1 PKFDFKNKKYL
12 SIKSKVVLRK
22 SIIFD
27 AISFIEEYNAGVIIK
42 IITNIKLI
50 KKDIKE
56 NAMKSLLKLKN
67 FFKKGFLSLKLSIE
81 VIINFIINE
90 KNITKMIKVIT
101 SLKKIKN

>member
-1 PKFDFKNKKYL
+1 
-12 SIKSKVVLRK
+12 
-22 SIIFD
+22 
-27 AISFIEEYNAGVIIK
+27 
-42 IITNIKLI
+42 
-50 KKDIKE
+50 
-56 NAMKSLLKLKN
+56 MKSLLKLKN